1 MKALI
6 GHPVKKAKEIAKR
19 ELGVKKMGE
28 ARYQMILDE
37 GVKRGD
43 FIIENGMI
51 NAATVDSFFNFGDPE
66 PPQEPTPQEDLQEPP
81 PPQATKTMHPEVVH
95 LDPKLSSSDLPRPGD
110 LYHYR
115 SYTGEVVQ
123 GEVVSTICFAEC
135 KNPDGTWQSIAFQD
149 LYLRAKG
156 IPRETTLNHLRA
168 YYQTN
173 AHLKAERDRLL
184 KEIEQ
189 LKNKSTDEGS

>member
-43 FIIENGMI
+43 FIIVGDMI
-51 NAATVDSFFNFGDPE
+51 QASSVESFFDFGVPE
-66 PPQEPTPQEDLQEPP
+66 EPQEDLQEE
-81 PPQATKTMHPEVVH
+81 PQEEPQQVATKTPHPPVAH

-115 SYTGEVVQ
+115 SHTGEVVQ
-123 GEVVSTICFAEC
+123 GEVMSTVCFAEC
-135 KNPDGTWQSIAFQD
+135 LNPNGTWQSVAFQD
-149 LYLRAKG
+149 LYLRSKG
-156 IPRETTLNHLRA
+156 IPKDTMLNHLRA
-168 YYQTN
+168 YYQDN
-173 AHLKAERDRLL
+173 AHLRAERDALL
-184 KEIEQ
+184 KEIAQ
-189 LKNKSTDEGS
+189 LKATNNKTGDE

>member
-43 FIIENGMI
+43 FIINNGMI
-51 NAATVDSFFNFGDPE
+51 QASTVESFFDFGVPE
-66 PPQEPTPQEDLQEPP
+66 ESQEEFQEDLHEEP
-81 PPQATKTMHPEVVH
+81 QQVATKTLHPEVAH

-123 GEVVSTICFAEC
+123 GEVKSTVCFAEC
-135 KNPDGTWQSIAFQD
+135 QNPDGTWQTVAFQD
-149 LYLRAKG
+149 LYLRSKG
-156 IPRETTLNHLRA
+156 IPKETMLNHLNA
-168 YYQTN
+168 YYQNN
-173 AHLKAERDRLL
+173 AHLRAERDALL
-184 KEIEQ
+184 KEIAQ
-189 LKNKSTDEGS
+189 IKATKNKTSDE

>member
-95 LDPKLSSSDLPRPGD
+95 LDPPPQATKTLHPEVVHLDPKLSSSDLPRPGD

-135 KNPDGTWQSIAFQD
+135 KNPDGT
-149 LYLRAKG
+149 
-156 IPRETTLNHLRA
+156 
-168 YYQTN
+168 
-173 AHLKAERDRLL
+173 
-184 KEIEQ
+184 
-189 LKNKSTDEGS
+189 

>member
-43 FIIENGMI
+43 FIINNGMI
-51 NAATVDSFFNFGDPE
+51 QDSSVESFFDFGVPE
-66 PPQEPTPQEDLQEPP
+66 EPQEEFQEDLHEEP
-81 PPQATKTMHPEVVH
+81 QQVATKTLHPEVAH

-123 GEVVSTICFAEC
+123 GEVKSTVCFAEC
-135 KNPDGTWQSIAFQD
+135 QNPDGTWQTVAFQD
-149 LYLRAKG
+149 LYLRSKG
-156 IPRETTLNHLRA
+156 IPKETMLNHLNA
-168 YYQTN
+168 YYQNN
-173 AHLKAERDRLL
+173 AHLRAERDALL
-184 KEIEQ
+184 KEIAQ
-189 LKNKSTDEGS
+189 IKATKNKTSDE